1 MDQYI
6 RTPLHLP
13 HLRVRTEATNS
24 FINDVPSYV
33 IHGDLDEP
41 NYREAEGESRSGL
54 SAVGRESRSELMT
67 KKQFEMLKN
76 GFIN

>member
-13 HLRVRTEATNS
+13 HLRVRTGATNS

-33 IHGDLDEP
+33 IHGAMTSLL
-41 NYREAEGESRSGL
+41 EGIVMSISGL
-54 SAVGRESRSELMT
+54 CRE
-67 KKQFEMLKN
+67 
-76 GFIN
+76 